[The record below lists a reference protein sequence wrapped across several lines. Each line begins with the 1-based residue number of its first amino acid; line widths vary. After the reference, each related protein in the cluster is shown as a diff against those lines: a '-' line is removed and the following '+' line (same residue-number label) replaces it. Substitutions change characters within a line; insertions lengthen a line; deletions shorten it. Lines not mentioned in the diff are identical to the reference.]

1 MKTHMMRCPEAPGDP
16 SHGLEVGEVEDLKRS
31 SNQMATVK
39 HMYRNTMGAV
49 CTPTTPPRIP
59 ILLRFTVMDGG
70 GDDMHVAIPMH
81 VCAAP
86 FLKWGRCTAIVSARC
101 APTPGGPVPSPSRRE
116 PPPPH
121 DITPMPCGT
130 TTAHDP

>member
-1 MKTHMMRCPEAPGDP
+1 
-16 SHGLEVGEVEDLKRS
+16 
-31 SNQMATVK
+31 
-39 HMYRNTMGAV
+39 MGAV

-59 ILLRFTVMDGG
+59 ILLRFTVKDGG

-101 APTPGGPVPSPSRRE
+101 APTPGGPVPSPRGMKNEKHACHGMVCFFFWVIHVIHMDDRI
-116 PPPPH
+116 PH
-121 DITPMPCGT
+121 ATRMGNHLPMRTLAWANVCTPM
-130 TTAHDP
+130 